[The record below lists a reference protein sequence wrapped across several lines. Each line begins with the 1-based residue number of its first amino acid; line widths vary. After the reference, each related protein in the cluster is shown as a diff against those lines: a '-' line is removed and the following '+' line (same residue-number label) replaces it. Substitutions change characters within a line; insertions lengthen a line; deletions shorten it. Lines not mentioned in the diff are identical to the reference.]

1 MLTRFK
7 SLEFGQRMY
16 AVSKQNQSIFFDPG
30 YLSEDVLG
38 EVINQIEGPLGIF
51 LTHGHFDHLNGIPQI
66 QNAFGDIPVFMN
78 SLDGSLLTQNR
89 LLQFVTKSKSTPFLL
104 QNYLSLEDPLSVE
117 ILDKF
122 DIEKISTPG
131 HTPGS
136 TCFLYNRTLISGD
149 TLIRRE
155 SGPTMLPGGDSA
167 SMRQTLANLKAN
179 NGFDTIAPGHG
190 DFFSKVDLDWTI
202 DGL

>member
-1 MLTRFK
+1 MLARFK
-7 SLEFGQRMY
+7 TLEFVQRMY
-16 AVSKQNQSIFFDPG
+16 AFSNQNQSLIFDPG
-30 YLSEDVLG
+30 YLSEGVLA
-38 EVINQIEGPLGIF
+38 EVINQIESPLGIF

-66 QNAFGDIPVFMN
+66 QKAFGDIPVFMN
-78 SLDGSLLTQNR
+78 PLDGSLLTQNR
-89 LLQFVTKSKSTPFLL
+89 LLQFVTKSKTTPFLL
-104 QNYLSLEDPLSVE
+104 QYYFSLEDPLSVE

-122 DIEKISTPG
+122 KIEKISTPG

-136 TCFLYNRTLISGD
+136 TCFLYDRTLISGD

-155 SGPTMLPGGDSA
+155 FGPTMLPGGDSA
-167 SMRQTLANLKAN
+167 SMRQTLANLKVN